1 MQHAPPGESTHA
13 RTWTIAELADEF
25 GLTSRALRFYE
36 ERGLLLP
43 QRVGTQ
49 RIYNERDRNRLHWI
63 ERAKSVGFS
72 LQEAGE
78 MLDLYDPDGDR
89 NVQRRFTLARCKA
102 QFAKLQ
108 QQQQDIVWAM
118 GVLEDFIKDVEDRLG
133 TNSKED

>member
-1 MQHAPPGESTHA
+1 MKYDSPSDSDNGQAWS
-13 RTWTIAELADEF
+13 IAELAEEF
-25 GLTSRALRFYE
+25 GLTARALRFYE

-49 RIYNERDRNRLHWI
+49 RIYNERDRNRLRWI

-89 NVQRRFTLARCKA
+89 NVQRRFTLERCKA
-102 QFAKLQ
+102 QLAKLEQ
-108 QQQQDIVWAM
+108 QQKDIVWAM
-118 GVLEDFIKDVEDRLG
+118 GVLGDFICDVEDRLG
-133 TNSKED
+133 TTTEED